1 MFWLLIVGIVV
12 IGLIFIIAEVL
23 VVPGGILGV
32 IGGLLLVYAIYLPY
46 AEGFTIGGHINLAVI
61 ILVLAL
67 SLFGSIKSGT
77 WSRLALKAN
86 IDSKAREYFDA
97 NVNVGDRGTSISRLT
112 PIGKARFED
121 NIIEVKSFV
130 GFVDQNT
137 EIEIIDIEKDKVIV
151 KPLNT

>member
-32 IGGLLLVYAIYLPY
+32 VGGLLLVYAIYLPY
-46 AEGFTIGGHINLAVI
+46 SQGFTIGAHINLAAI

-67 SLFGSIKSGT
+67 SLFTSVKSGT
-77 WSRLALKAN
+77 WNKLALKAN
-86 IDSKAREYFDA
+86 IDSKSREYFDT
-97 NVNVGDRGTSISRLT
+97 NVSVGDKGISISRLT
-112 PIGKARFED
+112 PIGKARFAD
-121 NIIEVKSFV
+121 NNIEVKSFV

-151 KPLNT
+151 KPLNI